1 MLLPAR
7 PRIGGAAH
15 SRRTST
21 PLSTRSLAAILI
33 TCALVVFLFVLYQ
46 AHSRVEVLHGNTN
59 ASEMREINQIASR
72 LEEEHREILGLIA
85 KLEKEAEEIQ
95 QGSSSSRG
103 GNTRPGGIEAVKSLS
118 TTTATTTMTMTT
130 AAIPPPL
137 PPSSPPPPSPQ
148 PPSTS
153 SSIASSLPEP
163 LTFNSPASAAA
174 QSTLIVCGTDGSGT
188 RRVVDV
194 LTELGVLMVSEDPE
208 TFDIHGDLMGGWP
221 PVVKPIIQ
229 EARGLGYDPQQL
241 SPGLHER
248 SSRQLGRLLRQAAQ
262 DALRPTSYKLAV
274 GGALPRPTDVRARSV
289 AFGFKAPVAM
299 TLAPYWA
306 HLLPHFKLLHV
317 VRDGRDIAFSANQ
330 GPVEKFYRDMYG
342 GQGGML
348 SPPLMAVRL
357 WSDWNFQLFDWAS
370 RRSALPALA
379 APAASS
385 SFGYLALH
393 SEDLVSSQAEVR
405 FAALLSLARWV
416 GSNATEA
423 QVCCLALA
431 DAEYLGSHD
440 RTDRADIR
448 DADKHVASKY
458 GKWRGMVRGDPRL
471 GQRLGE
477 LGAAGLRA
485 LGYEPLRPL
494 ASAGARSANGF
505 ACLESVAASCP
516 RREAAPLY
524 NAAEFAVPGKCS
536 AQGGTDYKGDGTSD
550 LQTVD
555 MSAEPGGYSPALC
568 CLLCERRPG
577 CHAFTVD
584 VMNRVCFLKAR
595 RGRVLRSD
603 RTKLLLSGDML

>member
-1 MLLPAR
+1 M
-7 PRIGGAAH
+7 
-15 SRRTST
+15 
-21 PLSTRSLAAILI
+21 
-33 TCALVVFLFVLYQ
+33 
-46 AHSRVEVLHGNTN
+46 
-59 ASEMREINQIASR
+59 
-72 LEEEHREILGLIA
+72 
-85 KLEKEAEEIQ
+85 
-95 QGSSSSRG
+95 
-103 GNTRPGGIEAVKSLS
+103 
-118 TTTATTTMTMTT
+118 
-130 AAIPPPL
+130 
-137 PPSSPPPPSPQ
+137 PPSKPASASNPS
-148 PPSTS
+148 
-153 SSIASSLPEP
+153 ASSLPEP
-163 LTFNSPASAAA
+163 LTFNSPASAGA
-174 QSTLIVCGTDGSGT
+174 QSTLVVCGTDGSGT

-248 SSRQLGRLLRQAAQ
+248 STQQLGRLLRQAAH

-274 GGALPRPTDVRARSV
+274 GGALPRPANMRARGV

-330 GPVEKFYRDMYG
+330 GPVEKFYEDMYR
-342 GQGGML
+342 GQGGGL
-348 SPPLMAVRL
+348 TLPLMAVRL

-379 APAASS
+379 AADAAS

-416 GSNATEA
+416 GSNATDE

-440 RTDRADIR
+440 RTDRAEIR

-494 ASAGARSANGF
+494 ASPGARSASGF
-505 ACLESVAASCP
+505 ACLESAAASCP
-516 RREAAPLY
+516 RREDAPLY
-524 NAAEFAVPGKCS
+524 DPAAFAVPGKCS
-536 AQGGTDYKGDGTSD
+536 VQPGTDYKGDGTSD

-555 MSAEPGGYSPALC
+555 MSADSAGYSPTLC
-568 CLLCERRPG
+568 CSLCERRPG

-595 RGRVLRSD
+595 RGRVVRSD